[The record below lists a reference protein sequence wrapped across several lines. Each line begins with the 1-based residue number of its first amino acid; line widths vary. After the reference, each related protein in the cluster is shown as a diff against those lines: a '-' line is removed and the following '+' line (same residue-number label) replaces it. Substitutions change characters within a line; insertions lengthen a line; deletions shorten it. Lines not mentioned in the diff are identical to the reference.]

1 MLLGLKAFVLLVE
14 IKTLENDKTKLM
26 CG

>member
-1 MLLGLKAFVLLVE
+1 MLLGLKAIVLLVE